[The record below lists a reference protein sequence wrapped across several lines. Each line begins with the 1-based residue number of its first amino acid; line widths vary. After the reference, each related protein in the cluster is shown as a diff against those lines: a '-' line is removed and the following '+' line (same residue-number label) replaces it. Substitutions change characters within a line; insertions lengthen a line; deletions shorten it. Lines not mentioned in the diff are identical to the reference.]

1 MARHV
6 IDTYFKDTAN
16 PMVRHHLDSFRELL
30 DVNIPRF
37 IKASNPRTRI
47 VDGNR
52 TIKLYFGGKDGNE
65 IKYKA
70 PVDEEGNAILP
81 HKCRLENLTYAFDI
95 YVKLDIEYVL
105 ENGEVETKSFP
116 DLNIGSMP
124 LMLKSPI
131 CYLSA
136 MTSDELY
143 EAGECKFELGG
154 YFIINGQERVLLTQ
168 EKLGN
173 NMFHAKVRR
182 VMPKETG
189 GKGQRMERQK
199 TDVIENASKETM
211 NEYIC
216 GIRSASED
224 GTLGPYGHQL
234 TIPSENKII
243 TDSKLIADTPDY
255 AEFSTSRLVT
265 VQLPRFSNP
274 VPLISV
280 FRALG
285 FTSDQDIYDV
295 TLAGVTEG
303 ERTQYDG
310 LFMEMILS
318 HERFTTA
325 EMAKEET
332 QDEDPDLLFLR
343 RQTHTRSQG
352 AVYVCLYRHLF
363 PHCEVQE
370 GESTASFY
378 RRKGYLLGHMLR
390 MTMDVALKIRP
401 NTDRDHY
408 RFKRLDVSGET
419 CFQEFRRIYNE
430 TVSSMLTKLDSRI
443 HYEKQTYRGRGI
455 VNLVNDENLLK
466 VFWSEYAILT
476 GFEKS
481 FKGQWGGKSGIA
493 QVLAR
498 LSYLSTIHHLRRANI
513 QIDKTTKVGAPI
525 RRLHGSA
532 WGLMCP
538 TDDPSD
544 TGMGKTMSLFC
555 RMSDASPISVIKEI
569 VYKHKTFLLISKI
582 HPSTWNPT
590 WSKVFLNSDLVGVIT
605 QETEAFHSML
615 INSRRE
621 QKINKFVSLTW
632 NRVDNEY
639 LIFTDA
645 GRPCRPIYRE
655 GVKQELVS
663 NTKNWKDM
671 VEKYMDYTDA
681 QESECLR
688 INMESFHPTRPSEI
702 HGLTI
707 FAPSTSVIPHPEH
720 SQAPRN
726 IFSCQQTKQ
735 SCSWFSTAFSKR
747 FDTLT
752 TVLHSPQAPLSQTWT
767 YRHVLGNNGCLP
779 YGENAMIAIAM
790 YTGYN
795 QDDSLII
802 NDSAIKRGMFGI
814 TYYHSYTFEEQI
826 IDVGLQVHTEIA
838 NVAENPKY
846 RESVIR
852 KDNLDY
858 SQLDGDGYIRLGARV
873 TDTTVLVGMV
883 QPVLNAGGQIV
894 SYRDDSQ
901 KPKRGQLGL
910 VDAVYRFTD
919 KDGLRKVKIRIAEI
933 REPVLG
939 DKFAARSGQKGTCGF
954 RMPEEDMPFTAGGL
968 RPDLIVNP
976 HGFPSR
982 MTIGQ
987 FLESMSSKIGLGVGS
1002 VVDSTPFTASNRMG
1016 DVRETLIQMGYHP
1029 YGHEI
1034 LYNGQTGEMMNGEIF
1049 MGPVY
1054 YLRLKH
1060 MVEDKINY
1068 RTTGP
1073 RTQLT
1078 HQPLE
1083 GRAAEGGLRIGEMER
1098 DSLLAHG
1105 MSKFLNESLMER
1117 SDAYDFLFQPEQGRL
1132 DGSAEANVT
1141 ELHMP
1146 YAMRLF
1152 LQELE
1157 SMHIQTKLASP

>member
-1 MARHV
+1 M
-6 IDTYFKDTAN
+6 
-16 PMVRHHLDSFRELL
+16 
-30 DVNIPRF
+30 
-37 IKASNPRTRI
+37 
-47 VDGNR
+47 
-52 TIKLYFGGKDGNE
+52 
-65 IKYKA
+65 
-70 PVDEEGNAILP
+70 
-81 HKCRLENLTYAFDI
+81 
-95 YVKLDIEYVL
+95 
-105 ENGEVETKSFP
+105 
-116 DLNIGSMP
+116 
-124 LMLKSPI
+124 
-131 CYLSA
+131 
-136 MTSDELY
+136 
-143 EAGECKFELGG
+143 
-154 YFIINGQERVLLTQ
+154 
-168 EKLGN
+168 
-173 NMFHAKVRR
+173 
-182 VMPKETG
+182 
-189 GKGQRMERQK
+189 
-199 TDVIENASKETM
+199 
-211 NEYIC
+211 
-216 GIRSASED
+216 
-224 GTLGPYGHQL
+224 
-234 TIPSENKII
+234 
-243 TDSKLIADTPDY
+243 
-255 AEFSTSRLVT
+255 
-265 VQLPRFSNP
+265 
-274 VPLISV
+274 
-280 FRALG
+280 
-285 FTSDQDIYDV
+285 
-295 TLAGVTEG
+295 
-303 ERTQYDG
+303 
-310 LFMEMILS
+310 
-318 HERFTTA
+318 
-325 EMAKEET
+325 
-332 QDEDPDLLFLR
+332 
-343 RQTHTRSQG
+343 
-352 AVYVCLYRHLF
+352 
-363 PHCEVQE
+363 
-370 GESTASFY
+370 
-378 RRKGYLLGHMLR
+378 
-390 MTMDVALKIRP
+390 
-401 NTDRDHY
+401 
-408 RFKRLDVSGET
+408 
-419 CFQEFRRIYNE
+419 
-430 TVSSMLTKLDSRI
+430 
-443 HYEKQTYRGRGI
+443 
-455 VNLVNDENLLK
+455 
-466 VFWSEYAILT
+466 
-476 GFEKS
+476 
-481 FKGQWGGKSGIA
+481 
-493 QVLAR
+493 
-498 LSYLSTIHHLRRANI
+498 
-513 QIDKTTKVGAPI
+513 
-525 RRLHGSA
+525 
-532 WGLMCP
+532 
-538 TDDPSD
+538 
-544 TGMGKTMSLFC
+544 
-555 RMSDASPISVIKEI
+555 
-569 VYKHKTFLLISKI
+569 LISKI

-639 LIFTDA
+639 LIFTDT

-663 NTKNWKDM
+663 NTKTWKDM
-671 VEKYMDYTDA
+671 VEKHMDYIDA

-688 INMESFHPTRPSEI
+688 INMESFHPIRPSEI

-752 TVLHSPQAPLSQTWT
+752 TVLHSPQTPLSQTWT
-767 YRHVLGNNGCLP
+767 YRHILGNNGCLP

-814 TYYHSYTFEEQI
+814 TYYHSYTFEEQM
-826 IDVGLQVHTEIA
+826 IDVGLQVHTEVA
-838 NVAENPKY
+838 NVSENPKY

-858 SQLDGDGYIRLGARV
+858 SQLDGDGYIRLGAKV

-883 QPVLNAGGQIV
+883 QPVLNAGGQVV

-1034 LYNGQTGEMMNGEIF
+1034 LYNGQTGEMMKGEIF

-1105 MSKFLNESLMER
+1105 MAKFLNESLMER